1 MAIQTFVFFTQEK
14 PPTREQLQRVLDEEG
29 LAYCLPADFDLTQ
42 REESVANGHF
52 ETLESCF
59 DYMLDDYSADDW
71 QWDDADLPVLGHPQ
85 RLVFFNTWSNAQ
97 EIVGM
102 ISVAA
107 ALAKHTQG
115 VLMSDFF
122 SEQLIPAT
130 DVIAFAKEIIE
141 NSREQFSGPSALR
154 SGSND
159 AQDDDEENV
168 DVGEIAEQIL
178 TMVKQSTIAEHRFQA
193 VSLSDYDALDH
204 TFYAQQQAAL
214 AALGFVW
221 VTDVE
226 DLTLTQNMGLRTMV
240 RVLHQPET
248 HATAALFYLAEA
260 GRGFVELETF
270 GADGRFVID
279 TTAPESASLM
289 MPVEAISIRHH
300 ADEPSVA
307 GLYAMHL
314 THCQQVLGSG
324 QRLPVAT
331 HEAVVSLQNQMN
343 RCKYDAQAQQGW
355 VSREWLQH
363 QFWGDDEMA
372 AAVYDEIQRLAA
384 F

>member
-29 LAYCLPADFDLTQ
+29 LAYCLPTDFDLTQ

-107 ALAKHTQG
+107 ALAKYTQG

-130 DVIAFAKEIIE
+130 DAIPFAKEIIE

-154 SGSND
+154 SGASE
-159 AQDDDEENV
+159 AQDDDEEENV
-168 DVGEIAEQIL
+168 DVGDIDLGHPSSIGQNATIPDKEIHL
-178 TMVKQSTIAEHRFQA
+178 F
-193 VSLSDYDALDH
+193 
-204 TFYAQQQAAL
+204 L
-214 AALGFVW
+214 AG
-221 VTDVE
+221 
-226 DLTLTQNMGLRTMV
+226 N
-240 RVLHQPET
+240 
-248 HATAALFYLAEA
+248 A
-260 GRGFVELETF
+260 GPYR
-270 GADGRFVID
+270 
-279 TTAPESASLM
+279 
-289 MPVEAISIRHH
+289 
-300 ADEPSVA
+300 
-307 GLYAMHL
+307 
-314 THCQQVLGSG
+314 
-324 QRLPVAT
+324 
-331 HEAVVSLQNQMN
+331 
-343 RCKYDAQAQQGW
+343 
-355 VSREWLQH
+355 
-363 QFWGDDEMA
+363 
-372 AAVYDEIQRLAA
+372 
-384 F
+384 